1 MEAARVAQLHDQ
13 IVAFPR
19 GYGTVLGERGI
30 NLSGGQKQRTSIAR
44 ALIKDPGLLVLDD
57 SLSAVDSKTE
67 EALTR
72 VMRETLPNSTTI
84 LIAHRLST
92 VKHCD
97 TIHMLEHGKIVESG
111 THEDLMVLNGAYASM
126 YRKQLIE
133 QELEAL

>member
-1 MEAARVAQLHDQ
+1 M
-13 IVAFPR
+13 
-19 GYGTVLGERGI
+19 
-30 NLSGGQKQRTSIAR
+30 
-44 ALIKDPGLLVLDD
+44 LILDD

-72 VMRETLPNSTTI
+72 VIRETLPDTTTI
-84 LIAHRLST
+84 IIAHRLST

-97 TIHMLEHGKIVESG
+97 TIHMLENGTIVESG
-111 THEDLMVLNGAYASM
+111 THDELIEMNGAYASL